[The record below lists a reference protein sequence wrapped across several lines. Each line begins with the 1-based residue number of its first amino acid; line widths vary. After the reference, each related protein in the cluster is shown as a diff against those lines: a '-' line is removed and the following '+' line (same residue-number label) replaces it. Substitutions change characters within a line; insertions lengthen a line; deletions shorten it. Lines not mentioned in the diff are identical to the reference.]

1 MMKNK
6 IKNKGETSMNEKG
19 FQFRT
24 AAFGGFRKEDVLAYL
39 EQSSKA
45 HAERVNALQRELEQ
59 LKTTSAED
67 QKQNSGLS
75 GEVTRLQEKLAQL
88 TADLTAVTTR
98 KNELELIASQLQDEV
113 EAMRP
118 SAEAYEAIKER
129 TAGIELEAHGRA
141 QAIEEEG
148 RQKVKALQDQVL
160 RWFEKVCAAYER
172 MRGDIDATMN
182 HAVREL
188 ARTHQNFQDISGD
201 FTTHDKTLEELR
213 KIMEDADVAK
223 RPPEPLPIDP
233 EEK

>member
-1 MMKNK
+1 
-6 IKNKGETSMNEKG
+6 MNEKG

-39 EQSSKA
+39 EQSAKA
-45 HAERVNALQRELEQ
+45 HAEKVNALQRELEQ
-59 LKTTSAED
+59 LRTASAED

-88 TADLTAVTTR
+88 TADLTAATAR
-98 KNELELIASQLQDEV
+98 KNELEQLAAQLQGEV

-118 SAEAYEAIKER
+118 AAEAYESIKER

-160 RWFEKVCAAYER
+160 RWFEKVCAAYDR
-172 MRGDIDATMN
+172 MRGDVDATMN
-182 HAVREL
+182 HAIREM

-201 FTTHDKTLEELR
+201 FVTHDKALEELR
-213 KIMEDADVAK
+213 RMMEEADVAK
-223 RPPEPLPIDP
+223 RPPEPLPLDP

>member
-1 MMKNK
+1 
-6 IKNKGETSMNEKG
+6 MNEKG

-39 EQSSKA
+39 EQSAKA
-45 HAERVNALQRELEQ
+45 HAEKVNALQRELEQ
-59 LKTTSAED
+59 LKTASAEG

-88 TADLTAVTTR
+88 TADLTAATAR
-98 KNELELIASQLQDEV
+98 KNELEQLAAQLQGEV

-118 SAEAYEAIKER
+118 AAEAYERTKER

-172 MRGDIDATMN
+172 MRGDVDATLN
-182 HAVREL
+182 YAIREM
-188 ARTHQNFQDISGD
+188 ARTHQNFQSITGD
-201 FTTHDKTLEELR
+201 FTNHDKDLEELR

-223 RPPEPLPIDP
+223 RPPEPLPLDP

>member
-1 MMKNK
+1 
-6 IKNKGETSMNEKG
+6 MNEKG

-45 HAERVNALQRELEQ
+45 HTERVNALQRELEQ

-88 TADLTAVTTR
+88 TADLTEVTAR
-98 KNELELIASQLQDEV
+98 KNELELLASQLQSEV

-118 SAEAYEAIKER
+118 AAEAYEGIKER

-141 QAIEEEG
+141 QTIEEEG

-182 HAVREL
+182 HAVREM
-188 ARTHQNFQDISGD
+188 ARTQQNFQDISGD
-201 FTTHDKTLEELR
+201 FDAHDKTLEELR
-213 KIMEDADVAK
+213 RIMEDADVAK
-223 RPPEPLPIDP
+223 RPPEPLPLDP

>member
-1 MMKNK
+1 
-6 IKNKGETSMNEKG
+6 MNEKG

-45 HAERVNALQRELEQ
+45 HTERVNALQRELEQ

-88 TADLTAVTTR
+88 TADLTEVTAR
-98 KNELELIASQLQDEV
+98 KNELELLASQLQSEV

-118 SAEAYEAIKER
+118 AAEAYEGIKER

-182 HAVREL
+182 HAVREM
-188 ARTHQNFQDISGD
+188 ARTQQNFQDISGD
-201 FTTHDKTLEELR
+201 FAAHDKTLEELR
-213 KIMEDADVAK
+213 RIMEDADVAK
-223 RPPEPLPIDP
+223 RPPEPLPLDP

>member
-1 MMKNK
+1 
-6 IKNKGETSMNEKG
+6 MNEKG

-39 EQSSKA
+39 EQSAKA
-45 HAERVNALQRELEQ
+45 HAERVNTLQRELEQ
-59 LKTTSAED
+59 LRTTSAED

-75 GEVTRLQEKLAQL
+75 DEVTRLQEKLNQL
-88 TADLTAVTTR
+88 TADLTVATTR
-98 KNELELIASQLQDEV
+98 KNELELLTSQLQSEV
-113 EAMRP
+113 ETMRP
-118 SAEAYEAIKER
+118 AAEAYESIKER

-172 MRGDIDATMN
+172 MRGDVDATMN
-182 HAVREL
+182 HAIREM

-201 FTTHDKTLEELR
+201 FVTHDKALEELR

-223 RPPEPLPIDP
+223 RPPEPLPLDP
-233 EEK
+233 EKE

>member
-1 MMKNK
+1 MMKDK
-6 IKNKGETSMNEKG
+6 IKSKGETSMNDKG

-45 HAERVNALQRELEQ
+45 HSERVNALQRELEQ
-59 LKTTSAED
+59 AKAACAED
-67 QKQNSGLS
+67 QKENSGLT
-75 GEVTRLQEKLAQL
+75 GEVTRLQEKLAQFS
-88 TADLTAVTTR
+88 ADLTAATAR
-98 KNELELIASQLQDEV
+98 KNELEQLTAQLQSEL

-118 SAEAYEAIKER
+118 AAEAYEAIKER

-148 RQKVKALQDQVL
+148 RQKVKALQEQVI
-160 RWFEKVCAAYER
+160 RWFEKVCAAYDR
-172 MRGDIDATMN
+172 MRGDVDATMN
-182 HAVREL
+182 HAIREM

-201 FTTHDKTLEELR
+201 FVAHDKALEEVR
-213 KIMEDADVAK
+213 KIMEAAEIAK
-223 RPPEPLPIDP
+223 RPPEPLPLDP